1 MLFRSEKPFQMIE
14 NCPIC
19 GSKIIRKESEADY
32 FCPNV
37 HCPARHVESLIHFA
51 SKDAMNIEGLG
62 DAIMED
68 LYNYGYIKDISDIY
82 LLKNYEK
89 ELEQLEGYGKK
100 SVDKL
105 FQNIENSKKN
115 SLEKL
120 LFGLGIKQVGNK
132 TAKILSQKFSHLDNL
147 MKATIDDLTV
157 IPDIGPIIAWNVVDY
172 FQQEVNQQL
181 IEKLKQYGVN
191 MEYLSSD
198 VIVDDDFLNKTFV
211 LTGTLGQVTR
221 DEASRLIE
229 ERGGKTT
236 SSVTKKT
243 SVVVVGDN
251 PGSKYNKAV
260 DLNIEIWNEKEFLEK
275 INKTN

>member
-1 MLFRSEKPFQMIE
+1 
-14 NCPIC
+14 
-19 GSKIIRKESEADY
+19 
-32 FCPNV
+32 
-37 HCPARHVESLIHFA
+37 
-51 SKDAMNIEGLG
+51 MNIEGLG

-132 TAKILSQKFSHLDNL
+132 TAKILSQRFSHLDNL

-157 IPDIGPIIAWNVVDY
+157 IPDIGPIIACNVVDY

-198 VIVDDDFLNKTFV
+198 MILDDDFLNKTFV
-211 LTGTLGQVTR
+211 LTGTLSQITR
-221 DEASRLIE
+221 DEASHLIE